1 MKTTILAAL
10 IGLAGAA
17 NAAVLHDNGAV
28 YNIAGSPNL
37 SVLGSNEGTLGFGAQ
52 ISANNAVAED
62 FSVSGGGWNVTA
74 LTFYMYQTGATAFS
88 FTGLDYQIASNHNDP
103 ISWTSASSLVN
114 GGVVAYRVT
123 ATTLSATNRPIYAI
137 TVPVSQSL
145 ADGNYVLRWRAAG
158 SLASGPWQPPVVPS
172 GEVGNAQQSINGG
185 AFATLAMGVSNGPV
199 ELPFQ
204 IEGSVVPT
212 PGSLAMLGLGGLIAG
227 RRRRG

>member
-1 MKTTILAAL
+1 MKTTILVAL
-10 IGLAGAA
+10 IGMAGAA

-37 SVLGSNEGTLGFGAQ
+37 SVLSSSESTLGFGAQ
-52 ISANNAVAED
+52 ISANNSVADD
-62 FSVSGGGWNVTA
+62 FSVSGGGWNVTG

-88 FTGLDYQIASNHNDP
+88 FTGVDYQIASSHSDP
-103 ISWTSASSLVN
+103 VSWTSASSLVD
-114 GGVVAYRVT
+114 GGLVAYRVT
-123 ATTLSATNRPIYAI
+123 STTLGATNRPIYAV

-145 ADGNYVLRWRAAG
+145 ADGNYVLRWRASG

-185 AFATLAMGVSNGPV
+185 AFTQLAMGTSNGPV

-204 IEGSVVPT
+204 IQGSVVPS
-212 PGSLAMLGLGGLIAG
+212 PGSLAVLGLGGLIAG
-227 RRRRG
+227 RRRR

>member
-10 IGLAGAA
+10 IGMAGAA

-28 YNIAGSPNL
+28 FNLAGSPNL
-37 SVLGSNEGTLGFGAQ
+37 SVLSASEGTLGFGAQ
-52 ISANNAVAED
+52 ISANNSVADD

-88 FTGLDYQIASNHNDP
+88 FTGLDYQIASNHSDP
-103 ISWTSASSLVN
+103 FSWTSASSLVN
-114 GGVVAYRVT
+114 DGLVAYRVT
-123 ATTLSATNRPIYAI
+123 TTSLGATNRPIYAI
-137 TVPVSQSL
+137 TVPISQSL

-172 GEVGNAQQSINGG
+172 GEVGNAQQSINGA
-185 AFATLAMGVSNGPV
+185 AFTPLVMGVSNGPV

-204 IEGSVVPT
+204 IQGSVIPT
-212 PGSLAMLGLGGLIAG
+212 PGSLAVLGLGGLIAG
-227 RRRRG
+227 RRRR